1 MRLRGLKVSEF
12 FVLLSADFRVRCPE
26 PEDDRVMAATILAEG
41 YNTGTARGDAERRP
55 SLPGA
60 HLLTLLLISP

>member
-1 MRLRGLKVSEF
+1 
-12 FVLLSADFRVRCPE
+12 
-26 PEDDRVMAATILAEG
+26 MAATILAEG

-60 HLLTLLLISP
+60 RLLTLLLISP